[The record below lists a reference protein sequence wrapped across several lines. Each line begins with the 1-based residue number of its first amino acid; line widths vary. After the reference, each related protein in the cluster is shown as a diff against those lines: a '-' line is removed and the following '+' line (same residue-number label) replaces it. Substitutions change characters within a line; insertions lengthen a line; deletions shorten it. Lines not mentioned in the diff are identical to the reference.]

1 MCQFTSL
8 LTEHFDLLCAG
19 SERVNRV
26 VTWKGSA
33 VYIVKSNYDVLLV

>member
-1 MCQFTSL
+1 MLDPFL
-8 LTEHFDLLCAG
+8 LSAG